1 MERFY
6 QLNDDCLINQ
16 RSSVESP
23 HAGYKRLKKMAS
35 ACTIEINLMSIYVL
49 TSENLDIRYKDLPR
63 LFKGVSMTSIN
74 WQKKTIDI
82 CIELDS

>member
-1 MERFY
+1 
-6 QLNDDCLINQ
+6 
-16 RSSVESP
+16 
-23 HAGYKRLKKMAS
+23 MAS